1 MLGSKNSSI
10 LISNWTRHV
19 SQCLKQVRAGKN
31 QKIKFV
37 TSSESVH
44 ANASSSSSSPQSPS
58 VLSESSPLNQS
69 ILSSHLPRHSSTP
82 LSSPQPLQ
90 VTPPSQLESPEG
102 EKQLPMNMSAN
113 PCMFRSQRS
122 QLYPFAGCD
131 QSGFTQPAIHMPTS
145 NPVASSVCVPEN
157 SQLFHTCM
165 SSAPLPTT
173 SSSPHQCLRSPQAP
187 PVSLFG
193 NCFCPSLHFCF

>member
-1 MLGSKNSSI
+1 MLGSKNGSI

-31 QKIKFV
+31 QKISTFV

-102 EKQLPMNMSAN
+102 DMSAN

-122 QLYPFAGCD
+122 HILICRLRSIRLYPA
-131 QSGFTQPAIHMPTS
+131 TTS
-145 NPVASSVCVPEN
+145 HANLKPSCFFSVC
-157 SQLFHTCM
+157 T
-165 SSAPLPTT
+165 
-173 SSSPHQCLRSPQAP
+173 
-187 PVSLFG
+187 
-193 NCFCPSLHFCF
+193 